1 MKESEDLWGS
11 FSLLKVKRPHPI
23 PLHEAQN
30 LRKKVGE
37 DIIQKFTIIAERPSM
52 ERKLEALDVMGN

>member
-1 MKESEDLWGS
+1 VKESEDLWGS